1 MRKLLSMLCLAL
13 VAGLMVGGAAFA
25 ALVATFQGES
35 MSESSSQLARFT
47 GTEGVSMMRWN
58 SGATTSATAT
68 QNFTPSERIDEIRVI
83 AREPS
88 TGNAVMAV
96 VVDGAVVETFSPSN
110 SGFAPQVINLAS
122 PLAANQQHTVV
133 IRPNATLPNRV
144 DVDYF
149 EIHTSGGTNPP
160 ADADGDGVPDAEDNC
175 PNVPNASQADSD
187 GDGIGDACD
196 EPDPQPTTARIVAA
210 GDIADVG
217 NADVATG
224 NLIEARSGATF
235 LTMGDNAYPNGSASD
250 FSRYE
255 EAWGSFKARTW
266 PTPGNH
272 DYRTSGASGYKNY
285 FDTGALEQATPNGNL
300 TYHAYS
306 IRNWRVY
313 ALDTEIS
320 IGAGSAQYNFVQND
334 LAQNPGQCILAYGHR
349 AVASS
354 GEHGIDA
361 GAQRVRPIFTLLAQ
375 NGGDLFLSGH
385 DHDYERFGRIN
396 AQGQNSAN
404 GMVQIVAGTGGTE
417 LRPFPGSALP
427 STIVRNA
434 NTHGI
439 LDINLNSNGW
449 QGQFVNAP
457 GFGSFTDSFSG
468 SC

>member
-1 MRKLLSMLCLAL
+1 M
-13 VAGLMVGGAAFA
+13 
-25 ALVATFQGES
+25 
-35 MSESSSQLARFT
+35 
-47 GTEGVSMMRWN
+47 
-58 SGATTSATAT
+58 
-68 QNFTPSERIDEIRVI
+68 
-83 AREPS
+83 
-88 TGNAVMAV
+88 
-96 VVDGAVVETFSPSN
+96 
-110 SGFAPQVINLAS
+110 
-122 PLAANQQHTVV
+122 
-133 IRPNATLPNRV
+133 
-144 DVDYF
+144 
-149 EIHTSGGTNPP
+149 
-160 ADADGDGVPDAEDNC
+160 
-175 PNVPNASQADSD
+175 
-187 GDGIGDACD
+187 
-196 EPDPQPTTARIVAA
+196 
-210 GDIADVG
+210 
-217 NADVATG
+217 
-224 NLIEARSGATF
+224 
-235 LTMGDNAYPNGSASD
+235 
-250 FSRYE
+250 
-255 EAWGSFKARTW
+255 
-266 PTPGNH
+266 
-272 DYRTSGASGYKNY
+272 
-285 FDTGALEQATPNGNL
+285 
-300 TYHAYS
+300 
-306 IRNWRVY
+306 Y

-334 LAQNPGQCILAYGHR
+334 LAQNPGHCILAYGHR